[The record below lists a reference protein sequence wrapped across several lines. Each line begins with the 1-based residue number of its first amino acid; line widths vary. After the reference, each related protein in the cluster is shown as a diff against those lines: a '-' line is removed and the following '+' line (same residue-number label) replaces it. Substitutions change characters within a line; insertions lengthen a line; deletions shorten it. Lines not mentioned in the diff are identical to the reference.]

1 MDDASSLFILMNR
14 QEGSYMNSKKPV
26 RYFEKI
32 ADYKERFRKL
42 TTEAIQL
49 RLTEPTLYKEA
60 RIALREVLEERIN
73 ETTKEASVD

>member
-1 MDDASSLFILMNR
+1 
-14 QEGSYMNSKKPV
+14 MNSKKQV

-32 ADYKERFRKL
+32 ADYKERFRQL

-60 RIALREVLEERIN
+60 RIALREVLEERI
-73 ETTKEASVD
+73 KESEEKQPID